1 MSKAEEIDTLTRF
14 IMRLPH
20 DSYLRPWLE
29 SVLPEVRADI
39 RNDFPVSPSLVKAR
53 DEAAAIV
60 KDAREE
66 ATRLTVNAQ
75 AQAASIVEQAK
86 QDGQRIRYRLNTEL
100 RACIGQL
107 GFSL

>member
-1 MSKAEEIDTLTRF
+1 MSKAEEIDSLTRF

-60 KDAREE
+60 KDAKDES
-66 ATRLTVNAQ
+66 TRLTVNAQ
-75 AQAASIVEQAK
+75 SQATLIVEEAK
-86 QDGQRIRYRLNTEL
+86 QDAQRIRYRLNTEL
-100 RACIGQL
+100 RTCIGQL